1 MQMTVRIDVGM
12 LRSCDV
18 AMVLFVVGQSVSIM
32 NHHLLMRKED
42 VRKTQIGNNRWLVES
57 QSMGAHG
64 KESPDESKHPQT
76 TVFERLDYFSKVEVE
91 FIRSRCIARKSSL
104 DEGLFFI
111 GQPSGLWR
119 N

>member
-1 MQMTVRIDVGM
+1 MTVRIDVGI

-18 AMVLFVVGQSVSIM
+18 AMVLFDVGQSLSIM
-32 NHHLLMRKED
+32 SQQPSIRKEN

-64 KESPDESKHPQT
+64 KESPYESKHPQT
-76 TVFERLDYFSKVEVE
+76 TVLERLGNLSKVEVE
-91 FIRSRCIARKSSL
+91 FIRSRCIAWESGL
-104 DEGLFFI
+104 DEGFFFI
-111 GQPSGLWR
+111 GQPFGLWR